1 MRLVKI
7 VLVFV
12 LSIAANPSA
21 RGTRDLAPGTSAP
34 GTWHPG
40 TYWHPAPGTRHLVG
54 ASPGGRATASAD
66 CDEVGENLAGTQR

>member
-34 GTWHPG
+34 GTW
-40 TYWHPAPGTRHLVG
+40 APSTSAPSRGTRHLVS
-54 ASPGGRATASAD
+54 ASPCGASAD
-66 CDEVGENLAGTQR
+66 CDEVGKNMAGTQR